1 MFRRAIPVLAAILI
15 GLALAS
21 PTLAQSMTVATFLQ
35 TAEPIPRNP
44 TSLARADT
52 RRLIREVTRSVERL
66 KADQAEAQRIGARP
80 AHCIPAS
87 GTGIKPETLLARF
100 EAIPAGRRHITVLQ
114 ALRDGRA
121 SPLPAGAPR
130 LNGLGFSAPS
140 TATHRTIPVHL
151 RQRRESDRFWRG
163 PTLCVSTS

>member
-1 MFRRAIPVLAAILI
+1 MFRRAIPVLAASLI

-114 ALRDGRA
+114 ALRDWMAERH
-121 SPLPAGAPR
+121 PCPPAPR
-130 LNGLGFSAPS
+130 
-140 TATHRTIPVHL
+140 
-151 RQRRESDRFWRG
+151 D
-163 PTLCVSTS
+163 